1 VTFFATDLAVDA
13 RLKRVAA
20 TAATVAST
28 TGESSTVAAAAVATA
43 TIATSAPSTA
53 EITPATLAL
62 GGEVHGRL
70 AASIVHLQALL
81 VGDQLG
87 VKLGDGD
94 GLDACC
100 YDRHDLIIILIQH
113 CQHVGH
119 EFLILESSTCCCH
132 LNCQAFNLGE
142 ILADSRCTFGG

>member
-13 RLKRVAA
+13 WLKRVVP

-28 TGESSTVAAAAVATA
+28 AGESSTVAAATVATA
-43 TIATSAPSTA
+43 TVATSAPSAA

-100 YDRHDLIIILIQH
+100 YGRHDINHNPDPTLSARRTRIPHPRIFDLLLPSQLPS
-113 CQHVGH
+113 
-119 EFLILESSTCCCH
+119 F
-132 LNCQAFNLGE
+132 
-142 ILADSRCTFGG
+142 